1 LVKKIKI
8 GLHFDKV
15 IIKLQVASFFGTQ
28 CTLFVIIV
36 NEPYDRWTI
45 IVIQETAAAAA
56 AAAHAAVAGCY
67 MRVSCRYY
75 IPVSSLALIIL
86 IISNRGI
93 SN

>member
-1 LVKKIKI
+1 LT
-8 GLHFDKV
+8 
-15 IIKLQVASFFGTQ
+15 KLLSNFKWLPFFVTQ

-45 IVIQETAAAAA
+45 IVIQETAAA